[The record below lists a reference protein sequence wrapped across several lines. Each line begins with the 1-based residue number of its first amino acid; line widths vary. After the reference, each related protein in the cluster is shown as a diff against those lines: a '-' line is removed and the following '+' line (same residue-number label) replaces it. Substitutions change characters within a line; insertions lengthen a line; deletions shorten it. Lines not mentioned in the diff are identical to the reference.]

1 MATIILKGNPISVN
15 RLYTGRR
22 FLTPRGKAIK
32 DDYYYQIYQQYKGKK
47 LEGDIKVV
55 LTVYF
60 RSKKTSDLD
69 NVLKATLDSMTGS
82 LWKDDRQI
90 TEIVA
95 YKKQDKDNPRIEIII
110 ENL

>member
-1 MATIILKGNPISVN
+1 MVNIILKGKPISVN
-15 RLYTGRR
+15 QLYTGRR
-22 FLTPRGKAIK
+22 FLSPRGKAIK
-32 DDYYYQIYQQYKGKK
+32 EDYHYQIYQQYKGKK

-55 LTVYF
+55 LNVYF

-69 NVLKATLDSMTGS
+69 NVLKATLDSLTGS

-110 ENL
+110 KNL